1 MSPIHFQ
8 PLYMPRV
15 WGGRTLETLLGRQL
29 PGPGPWGES
38 WEVSDRPSEQ
48 SIVSTGRWAGSSLH
62 DLWTLRREELFGDN
76 LKSSR
81 FPLLMKI
88 LDSRDDLSIQV
99 HPPAKIAPLLGGSP
113 KTEMW
118 YIAQALPGSK
128 LYVGLRKGITRGQI
142 EEAIR
147 NGSLENMIHSVEP
160 QAGQSIFIPSGRLH
174 AIGAGMLIYEIQQNS
189 DTTYRVFDW
198 NRVGL
203 DGRPRDLH
211 VRESLASIDFTDYEP
226 VMDQPKG
233 PNLATCRHFKVD
245 FHQLPKGAAIS
256 NPDPDRFSIITVTS
270 GKILDNSGTAYSAGD
285 FLLLPRGPVKLEA
298 ANSTSLLQTTLPR

>member
-1 MSPIHFQ
+1 
-8 PLYMPRV
+8 MPRV

-48 SIVSTGRWAGSSLH
+48 SVVSSGRWAGSSLH
-62 DLWTLRREELFGDN
+62 ELWNFRREELFGDN

-88 LDSRDDLSIQV
+88 LDSKDDLSIQV
-99 HPPAKIAPLLGGSP
+99 HPPAQIAPLLGGSP

-118 YIAQALPGSK
+118 YIARALPGSK
-128 LYVGLRKGITRGQI
+128 LYVGLREGITRGQF

-147 NGSLENMIHSVEP
+147 SGSMENMIHSVEP
-160 QAGQSIFIPSGRLH
+160 RAGQSIFIPSGRLH

-226 VMDQPKG
+226 AMDQPKG
-233 PNLATCRHFKVD
+233 QNLATCQHFKVD
-245 FHQLPKGAAIS
+245 FLELPPGATIC

-270 GKILDNSGTAYSAGD
+270 GEIQDKSGTVYSTGD
-285 FLLLPRGPVKLEA
+285 FLLLPRGPVALDAVK
-298 ANSTSLLQTTLPR
+298 STSLLQTTLPY